1 MSSAAMLYGSKKLD
15 RNPGAQVLIFDS
27 AKDADQAQDRYVAA
41 GIGVDRLSTVAV
53 IGDVAGTEWEPL
65 KGRAVVLWPAAND
78 VGKEVMLHI
87 GDVIEATSKS
97 LKVVVSPEGTP
108 GDLPKGTDIMEFTK
122 AHVMPLEEYRRRIVG
137 GVVVDPE
144 PSSSKQ
150 QAAVDVPVLEACERP
165 AAQVLA
171 RQVAQV
177 VVGSAADVAHEGTQ
191 HATRASSD
199 LDDVQDRAAGDDDL
213 ALGAGFLI
221 LGYDRDVLFIYSRER
236 QQVITT
242 SVQKLSREAGLIE
255 LADLQWWEMCFS
267 EPGKGL
273 NPKMAANWVTRIAG
287 RRGVY
292 DADRVRGR
300 GAWYDDG
307 HLVFHLGNRL
317 IIDGK
322 LSEIGSLQSRFV
334 YEARPALRTPN
345 PAPLS
350 AREGADLLRISKM
363 FRWENVGAADL
374 LMGWLFL
381 APICGLLK
389 WRPHIWI
396 GAAPGAGKS
405 TLMNNFIRPLLP
417 DRWALHEQG
426 LSTEAALRQ
435 KLVADAR
442 PVLLDEFEA
451 NTEADRRR
459 IEGVLTL
466 IRLSSSSGEISRG
479 TVAGRAITFTARSM
493 FCLASV
499 GVGLHRQTDED
510 RITRLELTKNGGSA
524 DQWDKLEVELLRIGQ
539 DDNLGQRLFAR
550 ALDRLAMIRQ
560 TVELFTKEAGAH
572 FKSQRHGDQYGTLLA
587 GCWCLTNDC
596 LPSVHEVQE
605 RLRSNEWGELGAGTS
620 AGCDDSTEALNAL
633 LCASIRLD
641 GGKTMAVSQLIE
653 VASITGTAES
663 TTAGPLDVK
672 RKEADH
678 QLQLHG
684 IRVKAPEGKDCEGEV
699 LFAMA
704 HRQLTS
710 LVADSDFAT
719 DLHGR
724 LARLPGARKSREG
737 QPKAKIRFA
746 GAALR
751 YVSVPLRLCVSKD
764 DDEQMVSA
772 PTATMPKQDHNDYQN
787 GQPF

>member
-1 MSSAAMLYGSKKLD
+1 MSGAAMLYGSKKLD
-15 RNPGAQVLIFDS
+15 LNPGAQVLIFDS
-27 AKDADQAQDRYVAA
+27 AKDADQAQDRYRAA

-53 IGDVAGTEWEPL
+53 IGDVASAELALL
-65 KGRAVVLWPAAND
+65 KGRAVVLWPAPND
-78 VGKEVMLHI
+78 DSRKAMLHLGESI
-87 GDVIEATSKS
+87 KAAPKFIKIVISQ
-97 LKVVVSPEGTP
+97 EGAP
-108 GDLPKGTDIMEFTK
+108 GDLPKGTNIMEFTK
-122 AHVMPLEEYRRRIVG
+122 ANVMPLEEYRRRIAG
-137 GVVVDPE
+137 GVVVDSE

-165 AAQVLA
+165 ALQVLA
-171 RQVAQV
+171 RQVTQV
-177 VVGSAADVAHEGTQ
+177 VLESSDVTNEGAQ
-191 HATRASSD
+191 PETRASSD
-199 LDDVQDRAAGDDDL
+199 LGGVQNRAADDDV
-213 ALGAGFLI
+213 ALGAGFLV
-221 LGYDRDVLFIYSRER
+221 LGYDRDVIFIYSHER
-236 QQVITT
+236 QQVIST
-242 SVQKLSREAGLIE
+242 SVKNLSRDAGLIE
-255 LADLQWWEMCFS
+255 IADLQWWEAHFC

-273 NPKMAANWVTRIAG
+273 NSKMAANWVARIAG
-287 RRGVY
+287 KRGVY

-300 GAWYDDG
+300 GAWFDAG
-307 HLVFHLGNRL
+307 HMVFHLGNRL
-317 IIDGK
+317 MIDGK
-322 LSEIGSLQSRFV
+322 LCEIGSLQSRFV
-334 YEARPALRTPN
+334 YEARPALRAPDA
-345 PAPLS
+345 APLS
-350 AREGADLLRISKM
+350 NREGADLLHISRM
-363 FRWENVGAADL
+363 FRWENSGAADL

-389 WRPHIWI
+389 WRSHIWI

-524 DQWDKLEVELLRIGQ
+524 DQWDRLEVELLRISQ

-560 TVELFTKEAGAH
+560 TVELFTKEAGTH

-620 AGCDDSTEALNAL
+620 AVCDDSTEALNAL

-653 VASITGTAES
+653 VAAFAGAE
-663 TTAGPLDVK
+663 ARLADLQDVK
-672 RKEADH
+672 QKDADH

-684 IRVKAPEGKDCEGEV
+684 IRVKAPEGKDDGEV

-751 YVSVPLRLCVSKD
+751 YVSVPFVLCVSKD

-772 PTATMPKQDHNDYQN
+772 PTATMSKQDHNDYQN